1 MRRCW
6 WLLVIGFWF
15 LISGVRAAPLAVGQA
30 YLDWSQ
36 LTIRTLS
43 LSGGS
48 APSITWNKQE
58 EQAEA
63 WADEDYHEGSLS
75 SWGALNVSASMGG
88 ASAYASLNSTAMEV
102 YSDPEVVGYSVW
114 SGAHAERFGS
124 FTVNGTGLVAIGVP
138 YTLRVSLGSSSAS
151 ADASVSL
158 RLTDVPP
165 GDESLG
171 SEHWSSTGATF
182 WKSGD
187 TDGVGIWTDS
197 GWLWV
202 SLYFE
207 DGETGYFTATL
218 DTSASSPVPLPG
230 TLLLLGSG
238 LLGLSLRRRKWFPGG

>member
-6 WLLVIGFWF
+6 WLVVIGFWI
-15 LISGVRAAPLAVGQA
+15 LVSGVEAAPLAVGQV
-30 YLDWSQ
+30 YLDWSR
-36 LTIRTLS
+36 LTVQTFNF
-43 LSGGS
+43 SGGS
-48 APSITWNKQE
+48 APSITWVKQE

-63 WADEDYHEGSLS
+63 WADEDYQENSLP

-124 FTVNGTGLVAIGVP
+124 FTVNGTGLVSIGVP
-138 YTLRVSLGSSSAS
+138 YTLRVSLSSPSAS
-151 ADASVSL
+151 AGASVSL
-158 RLTDVPP
+158 SLTDVPP
-165 GDESLG
+165 GDEFG
-171 SEHWSSTGATF
+171 SGRWSSTGADF

-202 SLYFE
+202 SLYFQ

-238 LLGLSLRRRKWFPGG
+238 LLGLSLRRRRWFPGG